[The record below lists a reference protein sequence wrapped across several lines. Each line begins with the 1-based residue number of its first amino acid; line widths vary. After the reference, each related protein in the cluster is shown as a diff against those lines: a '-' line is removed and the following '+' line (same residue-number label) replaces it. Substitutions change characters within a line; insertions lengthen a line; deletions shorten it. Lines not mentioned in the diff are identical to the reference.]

1 MSAEEV
7 AKSFVGHYYNMF
19 DTNVDG
25 LAGLFNDKS
34 MMTFEG
40 TQLMGSAAIM
50 EKVKSFGQT
59 KHVAKTMDIQPAYD
73 GQSIVIFVTGSIE
86 IGAPGNPLHFS
97 EFFYL
102 VSTGPNQYYV
112 HNDIFRLNYG
122 L

>member
-7 AKSFVGHYYNMF
+7 AKAFVGHYYNTF
-19 DTNVDG
+19 DSNVDG
-25 LAGLFNDKS
+25 LGGLFTAQS

-50 EKVKSFGQT
+50 EKIKSFGQT
-59 KHVAKTMDIQPAYD
+59 KHTAKTMDIQPSCD
-73 GQSIVIFVTGSIE
+73 GKSIVIFVTGSIE

-102 VSTGPNQYYV
+102 VNNGPGSYYV

>member
-7 AKSFVGHYYNMF
+7 AKAFVGHYYQTF
-19 DTNVDG
+19 DSNVEG
-25 LAGLFNDKS
+25 LRGLFNDKS

-40 TQLMGSAAIM
+40 NQLMGASPIL
-50 EKVKSFGQT
+50 EKLKSFGQT
-59 KHVAKTMDIQPAYD
+59 KHNAKTMDIQPAID
-73 GQSIVIFVTGSIE
+73 GASIVIFVTGSIE
-86 IGAPGNPLHFS
+86 IGGPGNPLHFS

-102 VSTGPNQYYV
+102 VSSGPGQYYV